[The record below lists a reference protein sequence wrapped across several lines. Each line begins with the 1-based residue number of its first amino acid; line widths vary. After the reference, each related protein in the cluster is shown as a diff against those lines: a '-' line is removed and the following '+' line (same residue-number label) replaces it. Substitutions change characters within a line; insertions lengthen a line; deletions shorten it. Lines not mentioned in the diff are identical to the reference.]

1 MDRPT
6 PHRARRNHFTA
17 TEDVT
22 LSSLVLVHGEDNW
35 GIIAE
40 QMPNRTRRQCSERWK
55 HYLSP
60 TVLKSRWT
68 AEEDAELLRCF
79 QQYGSQWKQLEVFFP
94 GRKDNQLKNRHK
106 LLVRRANKERLESSN
121 SEIIE
126 SDAFVTELESEI
138 EFGCENDYWMNFD
151 SFIEAI

>member
-1 MDRPT
+1 MDIPT
-6 PHRARRNHFTA
+6 SHRARRNHFTA
-17 TEDVT
+17 TEDMK
-22 LSSLVLVHGEDNW
+22 LSSLVSVHGEDNW
-35 GIIAE
+35 EIIAE
-40 QMPNRTRRQCSERWK
+40 QMPDRTRRQCSERWK

-79 QQYGSQWKQLEVFFP
+79 QQYGSQWKYLEAFFP

-121 SEIIE
+121 SSIIE
-126 SDAFVTELESEI
+126 SDSLMNQLESEI
-138 EFGCENDYWMNFD
+138 EWDNDYWMNFD
-151 SFIEAI
+151 SLIEQN